1 MAIFKIMLSYNDPS
15 KNPFH
20 LISASSYN
28 ARYMY
33 YVETEKALRELHSLR
48 IKLLT
53 LPFMLD
59 NEGYVR
65 PVECDQVVDIL
76 KKINR
81 TVKKISGKLILL
93 NESLAIS
100 GSYYYKTLMY
110 LYSASDKSGTTSEVI
125 RQYRSIC
132 LDPTTQQRKT
142 FTEAHKEV
150 LEIVRACEN
159 AEQDA
164 DKLLDTLRLNPN

>member
-1 MAIFKIMLSYNDPS
+1 M
-15 KNPFH
+15 H
-20 LISASSYN
+20 
-28 ARYMY
+28 
-33 YVETEKALRELHSLR
+33 YVEIEKALREMHSLR
-48 IKLLT
+48 EKLLT

-59 NEGYVR
+59 KEGYVR
-65 PVECDQVVDIL
+65 PVECDQAVDIL

-81 TVKKISGKLILL
+81 AVKKISGKLILL
-93 NESLAIS
+93 NELQAIS

-132 LDPTTQQRKT
+132 LDPNTQQRKT
-142 FTEAHKEV
+142 FTKAHKEV

-159 AEQDA
+159 AERDA
-164 DKLLDTLRLNPN
+164 DELLDTLRLNPN